1 MDPTMAL
8 LQSAAAQDAPTA
20 QGAAGLPIP
29 ANDPTMT
36 LLQSA
41 HESPWSGLETPALGT
56 TSVHASTVPKLGL
69 AADIAHQI
77 PLMDKAAAVVG
88 ATFPSIS
95 PLAVRAGD
103 WGSRYHGTLTNI
115 RSGLSGFEGD
125 NPNQAEGAKAAGV
138 VGPMLVG
145 GGESSLLGTMLKSG
159 AIGGAYG
166 LSGTDDS
173 SLTGDLT
180 ATGIGAAVG
189 AGMGMAGHAA
199 GSMAGSA
206 GGAIAD
212 RFTGNTQTRG
222 QKSAA
227 QMLADTLK
235 QQGIG
240 ADELTTQLQG
250 NKPLTPL
257 DVGGD
262 NAPLARLGRM
272 LTVLPGK
279 PGEDITSFLN
289 ARQTG
294 APGIPGQRG
303 RVLGDISQLAPDT
316 DTYGAQAG
324 LSQERSVNSNPLYQQ
339 AFANAGVGPVD
350 YEADRTALIS
360 ATAQKGALAKQIKSV
375 EQNNSG
381 ALASRGAAGS
391 DVRANYMDLHQQL
404 QDAEATRQAAASKFE
419 NTQTGVS
426 AMESNQPLTDSRL
439 ADFMKDQDIRAG
451 MQKGLNIQ
459 KRISLANDEQFDP
472 NAYAITGY
480 DEKGLPQ
487 VGPVPTWRTLHAGRE
502 GLDAT
507 LNEFRDP
514 FTYALPNTKLV
525 NSYKD
530 LRNAYSSTL
539 HRLNPDL
546 AAADAAWSDPSQKKD
561 AINLGQML
569 LKADPEQISAAQSRM
584 NPDTISYHQMGAGR
598 ALRDVANDTRDNNNI
613 PMRLNGDQTT
623 RDQIGA
629 AFGPDAAGNFAGNM
643 DLENRMAKTRQFV
656 TGGSNTANK
665 AADVAASGPWHLPT
679 IINDA
684 ITGFAAGGP
693 KGAVVVPGIG
703 IAKRSSSK
711 LLGGI
716 FNNEDRNSELAK
728 VLMATGS
735 DAGNKV
741 QDLLTPAQQR
751 QRAIAIGKLVGG
763 TGGRGATALSLGAL
777 MSPTAN
783 YTGQ

>member
-8 LQSAAAQDAPTA
+8 LQSAAAQDTPSAP
-20 QGAAGLPIP
+20 GAAGLPIP
-29 ANDPTMT
+29 ANDPTMA

-41 HESPWSGLETPALGT
+41 HESPWAGLEKPALGT
-56 TSVHASTVPKLGL
+56 TAVHASTVPKLDL

-145 GGESSLLGTMLKSG
+145 GGESSLLGTMLKGG

-180 ATGIGAAVG
+180 ATGLGAAAG

-279 PGEDITSFLN
+279 PGENVTTFLN
-289 ARQTG
+289 NRQ
-294 APGIPGQRG
+294 AGQRG
-303 RVLGDISQLAPDT
+303 RVLGDISQLAPNT
-316 DTYGAQAG
+316 DTYGTAADLRDDRFQG
-324 LSQERSVNSNPLYQQ
+324 SNPLYQQ
-339 AFANAGVGPVD
+339 AFGNHIVPSEHLDYLQQSPDIQQGMRQGLKIQQRKAFANNVPFDPAQYGVTGFNSAGDPIVGPNP
-350 YEADRTALIS
+350 S
-360 ATAQKGALAKQIKSV
+360 
-375 EQNNSG
+375 
-381 ALASRGAAGS
+381 
-391 DVRANYMDLHQQL
+391 
-404 QDAEATRQAAASKFE
+404 
-419 NTQTGVS
+419 
-426 AMESNQPLTDSRL
+426 
-439 ADFMKDQDIRAG
+439 
-451 MQKGLNIQ
+451 
-459 KRISLANDEQFDP
+459 
-472 NAYAITGY
+472 
-480 DEKGLPQ
+480 
-487 VGPVPTWRTLHAGRE
+487 WRTWHAARE
-502 GLDAT
+502 GLDDMIYSQADKNTGILPKTKDIGSLQALRGGLNNT
-507 LNEFRDP
+507 L
-514 FTYALPNTKLV
+514 TT
-525 NSYKD
+525 
-530 LRNAYSSTL
+530 
-539 HRLNPDL
+539 LNPDL
-546 AAADAAWSDPSQKKD
+546 ATADAAWSTPSQHLD
-561 AINLGQML
+561 AIDLGKKL
-569 LKADPEQISAAQSRM
+569 LSLDPEQIAAGQSRM
-584 NPDTISYHQMGAGR
+584 NAESVPYHQMGAGR
-598 ALRDVANDTRDNNNI
+598 ALRDVANDARDNNNI
-613 PMRLNGDQTT
+613 PLRLNGDQTT

-629 AFGPDAAGNFAGNM
+629 AFGPDAANNFAGNM

-716 FNNEDRNSELAK
+716 FNNEDRNAELAK
-728 VLMATGS
+728 VLTATGS
-735 DAGNKV
+735 NAGNKV

-751 QRAIAIGKLVGG
+751 QRAIALGKLIGG
-763 TGGRGATALSLGAL
+763 AGGRGATALSLGAL